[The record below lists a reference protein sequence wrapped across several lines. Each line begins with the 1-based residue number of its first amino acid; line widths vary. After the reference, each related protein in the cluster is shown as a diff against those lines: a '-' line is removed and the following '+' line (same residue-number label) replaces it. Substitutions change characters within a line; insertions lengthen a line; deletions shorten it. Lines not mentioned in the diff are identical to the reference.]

1 MRHPIPRPSAAMF
14 VACLALLVALG
25 GTSYATVLSVPTNS
39 VGTPELK
46 RRAVTAEK
54 IAQNAVRSLHVA
66 NGTLGAA
73 DFQPGQ
79 LPRAT
84 EGVSAV
90 STSPF
95 PPIPPV
101 LTNQH
106 TGLALN
112 LDAAFT
118 TSRDGKLLLILN
130 FWAELRCATS
140 PTRWWWLTLD
150 GSVVRSS
157 VSFVVSAESL
167 TLTAITAQS
176 VPAGSHTLGV
186 GAMCFEGE
194 TMGSSVVS
202 RSAGSVLV
210 LAS

>member
-1 MRHPIPRPSAAMF
+1 MRRPIPRPSAAMV

-25 GTSYATVLSVPTNS
+25 GTSYATVLNVPTNS

-79 LPRAT
+79 LPRPT
-84 EGVSAV
+84 EGVNAV
-90 STSPF
+90 SASPF
-95 PPIPPV
+95 PPVPAV

-106 TGLALN
+106 TAISN
-112 LDAAFT
+112 LDAVFT

-130 FWAELRCATS
+130 VWAELRCATS
-140 PTRWWWLTLD
+140 TTRWWWLTLD
-150 GSVVRSS
+150 GSVVPGS
-157 VSFVVSAESL
+157 VGFVVSAESL
-167 TLTAITAQS
+167 TLTGVTAQS
-176 VPAGSHTLGV
+176 VPAGSHTIGV
-186 GAMCFEGE
+186 GAMCSEGE
-194 TMGSSVVS
+194 TIGSSVVN
-202 RSAGSVLV
+202 RSAGSVVV
-210 LAS
+210 LGS